1 MIENEASGNNG
12 IGIINGD
19 VNAPININTEK
30 SSKAP
35 VDVRKAATQWFES
48 VEGLWPI
55 INGHFQ
61 DESKAVAYEELKK
74 SFVDHIDRE
83 YDELPPKKILYQIL
97 DELKQQMS
105 RLTNQGDYYGYV

>member
-1 MIENEASGNNG
+1 MIKNEASGNNG

-48 VEGLWPI
+48 VD
-55 INGHFQ
+55 HFQ
-61 DESKAVAYEELKK
+61 DEPKAVAYEELKK

-97 DELKQQMS
+97 DEIKEIEKCAL
-105 RLTNQGDYYGYV
+105 